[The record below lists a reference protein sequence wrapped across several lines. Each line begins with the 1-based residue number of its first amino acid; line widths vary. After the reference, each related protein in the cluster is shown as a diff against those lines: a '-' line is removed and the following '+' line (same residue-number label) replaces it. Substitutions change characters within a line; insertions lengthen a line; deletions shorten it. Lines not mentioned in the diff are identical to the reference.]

1 MDDGR
6 DGNNWDLNAVL
17 RSGCHGP
24 MPPPPP
30 PPTRTA
36 NNPVARY
43 APPPPAQ
50 PSYAFT
56 VLAGGLGHQAISV
69 LPQPQALDQDPP
81 HAAGR
86 GPSLDLPLLPEPDY
100 TAAVGNTPAPLN
112 PPWPR
117 NEIPVPSVQ
126 QRPADKHKTP
136 PSSGCDA
143 AEGSSRSKK
152 RDNRTTKESKVVLVL
167 AEDPTP
173 PDSWAWRKYGQKSI
187 KDTPYHRSYYRCSTD
202 KKCKA
207 RKHVQRCLTQSFLA
221 VSYIG
226 EHSHPMPLARNGQ
239 AGTTHQKPPPRQPT
253 SPFIRTPAKEDQP
266 HHQAPA
272 PPPATSSSPFAMIS
286 AAKQTPAPPASASP
300 SLQSVSAMP
309 LGIKHVE
316 QPPQASAPAPAL
328 APSAASASPMMSPTT
343 LLRPPYAD
351 VYKEGDDSHSHPIP
365 FVCNCLV
372 CTTRQKTPLLVPPS
386 SSAIETRSWVSQPAL
401 LEQQQTPALPASASA
416 SLSSNTPV
424 SPLLSF
430 QAEERPTQVPAP
442 ALPPSVSTLMSPSAL
457 LPPPSVEFD
466 NEKDDD
472 AVAVRMLLNDMDM
485 TPEDALKFVNPE
497 EEPLDGVG
505 DDLLIPTPEELAPFY
520 YGDEEN
526 MLYPMASEPASG
538 GSRNTKA

>member
-24 MPPPPP
+24 MPPPP

-152 RDNRTTKESKVVLVL
+152 RYD
-167 AEDPTP
+167 
-173 PDSWAWRKYGQKSI
+173 
-187 KDTPYHRSYYRCSTD
+187 
-202 KKCKA
+202 
-207 RKHVQRCLTQSFLA
+207 
-221 VSYIG
+221 
-226 EHSHPMPLARNGQ
+226 
-239 AGTTHQKPPPRQPT
+239 
-253 SPFIRTPAKEDQP
+253 
-266 HHQAPA
+266 
-272 PPPATSSSPFAMIS
+272 
-286 AAKQTPAPPASASP
+286 
-300 SLQSVSAMP
+300 
-309 LGIKHVE
+309 
-316 QPPQASAPAPAL
+316 
-328 APSAASASPMMSPTT
+328 
-343 LLRPPYAD
+343 
-351 VYKEGDDSHSHPIP
+351 
-365 FVCNCLV
+365 
-372 CTTRQKTPLLVPPS
+372 
-386 SSAIETRSWVSQPAL
+386 
-401 LEQQQTPALPASASA
+401 
-416 SLSSNTPV
+416 
-424 SPLLSF
+424 
-430 QAEERPTQVPAP
+430 
-442 ALPPSVSTLMSPSAL
+442 
-457 LPPPSVEFD
+457 
-466 NEKDDD
+466 
-472 AVAVRMLLNDMDM
+472 
-485 TPEDALKFVNPE
+485 
-497 EEPLDGVG
+497 
-505 DDLLIPTPEELAPFY
+505 
-520 YGDEEN
+520 
-526 MLYPMASEPASG
+526 
-538 GSRNTKA
+538 